1 LFCNVLGCQRAKG
14 LFKICYYLIRR
25 MSRFQKSDALIIETL
40 RKKGYKAT
48 TQRIAICRFALHSR
62 DHPSA
67 QRVYD
72 EVRRVHPTVSLA
84 TVYKTLQILTKH
96 GLVQELDLPQS
107 QARFDSYVEP
117 HINLV
122 CMQCGNIQDFDDS
135 AAREMVERVAAKA
148 EFTRTGQRLD
158 IYGVCKTC
166 RSSNK

>member
-1 LFCNVLGCQRAKG
+1 
-14 LFKICYYLIRR
+14 
-25 MSRFQKSDALIIETL
+25 MSRSQKSDALIIETL

-72 EVRRVHPTVSLA
+72 EVRRVHPTVSIA
-84 TVYKTLQILTKH
+84 TVYKTLQILTEH
-96 GLVQELDLPQS
+96 GLVQELDLPES

-122 CMQCGNIQDFDDS
+122 CMRCGNIQDFDDI
-135 AAREMVERVAAKA
+135 AAREMVEGVAAKA

-166 RSSNK
+166 RNRKK

>member
-1 LFCNVLGCQRAKG
+1 
-14 LFKICYYLIRR
+14 

-84 TVYKTLQILTKH
+84 TVYKTLKILTEH

-166 RSSNK
+166 RSRNK

>member
-1 LFCNVLGCQRAKG
+1 
-14 LFKICYYLIRR
+14 
-25 MSRFQKSDALIIETL
+25 MSSSQKSDALIIETL

-84 TVYKTLQILTKH
+84 TVYKTLQILKEH
-96 GLVQELDLPQS
+96 DLVQELDLPES

-122 CMQCGNIQDFDDS
+122 CTQCGNIQDFDDS
-135 AAREMVERVAAKA
+135 AAREMIERVAAKA
-148 EFTRTGQRLD
+148 EFARTGQRLD
-158 IYGVCKTC
+158 VYGVCKTC
-166 RSSNK
+166 RSRNK

>member
-1 LFCNVLGCQRAKG
+1 
-14 LFKICYYLIRR
+14 

-96 GLVQELDLPQS
+96 GLVQELDLPES

-117 HINLV
+117 HINLI
-122 CMQCGNIQDFDDS
+122 CMRCGNIQDFDDS